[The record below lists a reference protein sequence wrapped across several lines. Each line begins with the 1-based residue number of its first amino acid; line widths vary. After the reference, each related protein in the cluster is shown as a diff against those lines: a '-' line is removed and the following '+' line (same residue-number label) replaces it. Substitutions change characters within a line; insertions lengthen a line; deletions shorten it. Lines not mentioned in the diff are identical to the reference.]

1 MLEKELK
8 DKIIILDKVKD
19 WKSAIEKAAKPLLEK
34 GDIEKTYVD
43 TIIKKIEERGN
54 YIIIEPKVA
63 MPHARP
69 EDGVNKN
76 CISLLK
82 INEGVSFE
90 GEEEK
95 VYLIFMLGAKDS
107 SSHIDILRDLMNV
120 IDNEEKIN
128 KLILAKSLEEITN
141 IIKER

>member
-19 WKSAIEKAAKPLLEK
+19 WKSAIEKVAKPLLEK